1 MKAIYGVN
9 VSQVDKIN
17 QTVRKLKETGVNS
30 AFVAR
35 DKRLI
40 DALHKNGL
48 CVFFSINAFGG
59 VGTWNQFPELRPI
72 THTGELL
79 DTMDGY
85 GGICPSN
92 EPYRQR
98 KLNEISNLLR
108 EYPIDGIWLDFIR
121 YPTKWEVKNPDIQ
134 RTCFCSDCLTKF
146 SHDTNVKLPHNL
158 TTVEEKAN
166 WILKFHGSTW
176 NKWRGDQITS
186 FVRDVRRAISEI
198 RPKALLG
205 IFAVPWRK
213 GDFEGAIIWGVAQDF
228 EKMSPY
234 VDAFSP
240 MVYHEMCG
248 RPVTWISEITDY
260 FSIQTKK
267 PVYPIIQTESITSAE
282 FEEAIHTGLNPP
294 SSGIIIFT
302 FPYLDKEKWK
312 ILSES
317 LNPPN

>member
-17 QTVRKLKETGVNS
+17 QTVERLKETGVNS
-30 AFVAR
+30 AFVVK

-48 CVFFSINAFGG
+48 RVFFSINVFGG
-59 VGTWNQFPELRPI
+59 VGPWNQFPELRPI
-72 THTGELL
+72 THTGKPL
-79 DTMDGY
+79 DSMNGY
-85 GGICPSN
+85 GGLCPTN

-98 KLNEISNLLR
+98 KLDEISNLLK
-108 EYPIDGIWLDFIR
+108 EYPVDGIWLDFIR
-121 YPTKWEVKNPDIQ
+121 YPTKWEVKNPNIQ
-134 RTCFCSDCLTKF
+134 RTCFCTNCLTKF
-146 SHDTNVKLPHNL
+146 SQDTNVKFPYNL

-166 WILKFHGSTW
+166 WILKFYDSTW
-176 NKWRGDQITS
+176 NKWRSDQIIS
-186 FVRDVRRAISEI
+186 FVRDVRKVISEV
-198 RPKALLG
+198 RPKTLLG

-213 GDFEGAIIWGVAQDF
+213 GDFGEAIIWGVAQDF

-260 FSIQTKK
+260 FSMQTKK
-267 PVYPIIQTESITSAE
+267 PVYPIIQAENITSAE
-282 FEEAIHTGLNPP
+282 FREAIHAGLNPP

-302 FPYLDKEKWK
+302 FPYLDRKKWD
-312 ILSES
+312 ILSQS
-317 LNPPN
+317 LNPPH